1 MAMTTSP
8 RPNLF
13 SRPAFTARGLT
24 WRAMPRGRVEGD
36 LLLFLVLH
44 SLIPN
49 SPSPKCT
56 FSPLPLSR
64 CVHMGKGD
72 SCVDVEHK
80 KRGRPKLPRTG
91 LPPVIFSS
99 LPLSAN
105 FFVFVFV
112 FPAKTL
118 DEGAIIR
125 PPKSEESDEDRKD
138 DDDDAEKPKRK
149 SKSKKKKLLQQ
160 LLLLQ
165 QQQSKTSKE
174 APTQRDQG
182 MLEPYGNSG
191 RSSSDEGESSSPP
204 SMGSYSTSL
213 PLHPQLHRTEIPTH
227 FQQPLMGQPQGG
239 LQPGLLVPYDYE
251 VLSVQSLEGQIANIS
266 PECELLLGF
275 IPEELVGRTLYDL
288 ISPEDAEPL
297 AHLHRS
303 LFDSRLSLQGS
314 LFVHLK
320 TKAGMYVPCDVVMQ
334 VFKHKDTGAALSLL
348 CSLRPAPPKTPQ
360 FQDDPPATLQHL
372 QQQQQQQQQQQ
383 AIFNPMH
390 MGLPRSDY
398 SDEPRNPI
406 LHSQSFDRLSSSLHG
421 VKFNS
426 QVQ

>member
-1 MAMTTSP
+1 
-8 RPNLF
+8 
-13 SRPAFTARGLT
+13 
-24 WRAMPRGRVEGD
+24 
-36 LLLFLVLH
+36 
-44 SLIPN
+44 
-49 SPSPKCT
+49 
-56 FSPLPLSR
+56 
-64 CVHMGKGD
+64 MGKGD

-204 SMGSYSTSL
+204 SM
-213 PLHPQLHRTEIPTH
+213 
-227 FQQPLMGQPQGG
+227 
-239 LQPGLLVPYDYE
+239 
-251 VLSVQSLEGQIANIS
+251 
-266 PECELLLGF
+266 
-275 IPEELVGRTLYDL
+275 
-288 ISPEDAEPL
+288 
-297 AHLHRS
+297 
-303 LFDSRLSLQGS
+303 
-314 LFVHLK
+314 
-320 TKAGMYVPCDVVMQ
+320 
-334 VFKHKDTGAALSLL
+334 
-348 CSLRPAPPKTPQ
+348 
-360 FQDDPPATLQHL
+360 
-372 QQQQQQQQQQQ
+372 
-383 AIFNPMH
+383 
-390 MGLPRSDY
+390 
-398 SDEPRNPI
+398 
-406 LHSQSFDRLSSSLHG
+406 
-421 VKFNS
+421 
-426 QVQ
+426 